1 MADSLM
7 AKPFTMVLF
16 GATGDLAKRKL
27 FPALFSLFKNKAL
40 PDHFRLIGVG
50 RSKRNHE
57 AFRQSV
63 RDSIDSFGRLKVTDE
78 NEWNQFIQ
86 HFYYTATDVN
96 QAEGYQEIK
105 ALVESYE
112 KQYQVPQNR
121 LFYLAIA
128 PDLFATV
135 STNLRVS
142 GLTETSGWK
151 RLIIE
156 KPIGHDYESAKKLN
170 EQIKQTFTEEE
181 IYRIDHYL
189 GKEMVQN
196 IEVMRFANSLFE
208 PLWNNRYIESVQITA
223 SETVGVED
231 RASYYDHAGALRDMV
246 QNHILQMLMMVC
258 MEPPSRLK
266 TEAIHDEKIKV
277 LRSLRRYA
285 EEEVGKYIVRGQY
298 QAGEI
303 NGKAVPAY
311 RDEKNV
317 NPDSM
322 TETFVAGKL
331 FVDNLRWAGVPF
343 YIRTGKRMPEK
354 MTQIVIEFK
363 EMPKNL
369 YFNKDNNLGPNLLV
383 ISIQPQEGV
392 NMVLN
397 AKKPGSD
404 NQVMPISMEFCNN
417 CEQGSPEAYES
428 LIYDAIIGDQT
439 FFTHWEEV
447 SLAWKFIDPIRRS
460 WDQNLHPLTFY
471 RSGSWGPKEAHDL
484 LAEDGHVW
492 RPAIGRNIPHV
503 VKANEVVTT

>member
-1 MADSLM
+1 MTQSAM

-27 FPALFSLFKNKAL
+27 FPALFSLYKNKFL
-40 PDHFRLIGVG
+40 PEHFRLIGVG
-50 RSKRNHE
+50 RSTRDHE

-63 RDSIDSFGRLKVTDE
+63 RESIDSFGRLKVADE
-78 NEWNQFIQ
+78 NEWQQFIQ
-86 HFYYTATDVN
+86 HFYYAVADVTN
-96 QAEGYQEIK
+96 PEGYKGIK
-105 ALVESYE
+105 DLVEEYE
-112 KQYQVPQNR
+112 NKYQVPPNR
-121 LFYLAIA
+121 LFYLSLA

-135 STNLRVS
+135 STNLRLS
-142 GLTETSGWK
+142 GLTETGGWK

-156 KPIGHDYESAKKLN
+156 KPIGHDYDSAKKLN
-170 EQIKQTFTEEE
+170 EQIKQTFTEQE

-208 PLWNNRYIESVQITA
+208 PIWNNHYIESVQITA

-246 QNHILQMLMMVC
+246 QNHMLQMLMMVC

-277 LRSLRRYA
+277 LRSLRRYT
-285 EEEVGKYIVRGQY
+285 EEEAGKYMIRGQY
-298 QAGEI
+298 VDGEI
-303 NGKAVPAY
+303 NGKPVPAY
-311 RDEKNV
+311 RNEKNV
-317 NPDSM
+317 DPGSM

-354 MTQIVIEFK
+354 MTQIIIEFK

-392 NMVLN
+392 NLILN

-447 SLAWKFIDPIRRS
+447 SLAWKFIDPIRRA
-460 WDQNLHPLTFY
+460 WDENRHPLTFY
-471 RSGSWGPKEAHDL
+471 RSGSWGPQEAHDL
-484 LAEDGHVW
+484 LAANGHVW
-492 RPAIGRNIPHV
+492 RPAIAKDISRI
-503 VKANEVVTT
+503 VKANEVVTR